1 VTTLRLAWR
10 WILRDWRG
18 GEVGLLVAALALSAA
33 AVATVDFFADR
44 VQRALTGSAADLL
57 AADAAIEWSE
67 TPRAEWE
74 EAARAAGLRTA
85 RTLSFPSVVLHGDA
99 TQLVQIKAI
108 GDGYPLRGRLRSATD
123 PTAPE
128 AAEEGTVGRG
138 EVWGEARLYAQLGVA
153 PGAEI
158 EVGERRLPLTRVVT
172 EEPDRG
178 GDLLQFAPRVLMHLD
193 DVPETGLVGPASR
206 VSHRLLLAGRPDD
219 LARYAAATRP
229 LLPKGAEWLD
239 VSRARP
245 ELNAALER
253 GTRFLALATATVVL
267 LAGAAAMLAARRF
280 VDRQTDAAAVLRCLG
295 LSSRALLLL
304 FVIRLL
310 ALAGAAT
317 LVGSLLGLGAQAAL
331 GALVGRWFAAE
342 LPPPSLGPLL
352 DAAVTTLLVLA
363 ATVLPPLFRL
373 RRTPPA
379 RVLRRDLGPPPG
391 SEWLAIGLAVGTL
404 GVFLA
409 WRMDDLQLGL
419 RALAG
424 VVATIGVLAIAVRG
438 LIRLLDPIRL
448 HGHTAWRQGIAAVAR
463 HPTLALVQTVG
474 FGLGIMALLL
484 LSVVRSDLMA
494 AWRDKLPANAPNHF
508 LINVQPSEHAALEA
522 LLAAR
527 GIRHSGVLPMIR
539 GRLVAIGDLPVDP
552 GSYSSARAQRL
563 SSREFNLSFGTEMQ
577 ADNRIVAGRWWAP
590 DSRAAAF
597 SVESGIAETLGI
609 ALGDRLTFQVAGQRI
624 EGTVESLR
632 EVQWDSFNA
641 NFFVIGTPA
650 LLGDQPATYITSF
663 HLPPDRLALLAEL
676 ARQFPSV
683 TVIDVGGVLG
693 QVRAMIDRAAL
704 ALEYVFAF
712 TLVAGIVVL
721 LAAVQA
727 SRDVRAREIA
737 VLRTLGASR
746 RYLYGGLAV
755 EFGVIGLLAGTVA
768 ALGALATGW
777 LVSEAVFNLPW
788 SLNPWLLPAGA
799 LLGALGVGT
808 AGLLAV
814 RRLVDV
820 PPVAVLRAA

>member
-1 VTTLRLAWR
+1 VSPLRLAWR

-18 GEVGLLVAALALSAA
+18 GELGLLVAALALAAA

-67 TPRAEWE
+67 APRAEWE

-108 GDGYPLRGRLRSATD
+108 GDGYPLRGRLRSAPD
-123 PTAPE
+123 PAALA
-128 AAEEGTVGRG
+128 AAEVGTVAAG
-138 EVWGEARLYAQLGVA
+138 ETWGEARLFAQLAVT
-153 PGAEI
+153 PGAVI
-158 EVGERRLPLTRVVT
+158 EVGELHLPITRVVT

-178 GDLLQFAPRVLMHLD
+178 GDLLQFAPRLLMHLD
-193 DVPETGLVGPASR
+193 DVPRTGLVGPASR
-206 VSHRLLLAGRPDD
+206 VSHRLLLAGDAAA
-219 LARYAAATRP
+219 LARYAAALKP
-229 LLPKGAEWLD
+229 QLPKGAEWLD
-239 VSRARP
+239 VNRARP

-253 GTRFLALATATVVL
+253 GTRFLALAAATVVI
-267 LAGAAAMLAARRF
+267 LAGAAVMLAARRF

-295 LSSRALLLL
+295 LSSRGLLVL
-304 FVIRLL
+304 FVTRLL
-310 ALAGAAT
+310 ALAAAAT
-317 LVGSLLGLGAQAAL
+317 VLGSLVGLGAQAVL

-379 RVLRRDLGPPPG
+379 RVLRHDIGPPPG
-391 SEWLAIGLAVGTL
+391 SEWLAIGLAVATL
-404 GVFLA
+404 GVFLT
-409 WRMDDLQLGL
+409 WRMDDLQLGI

-424 VVATIGVLAIAVRG
+424 VVATIAVLAVAVRG

-484 LSVVRSDLMA
+484 LSVVRTDLMA
-494 AWRDKLPANAPNHF
+494 AWRDKLPPDAPNHF
-508 LINVQPSEHAALEA
+508 LINIQPTEHQALEA
-522 LLAAR
+522 LLAER
-527 GIRHSGVLPMIR
+527 GVRTGGVLPMIR
-539 GRLVAIGDLPVDP
+539 GRLVAIGDRSVDP
-552 GSYSSARAQRL
+552 NGYASARAQRL
-563 SSREFNLSFGTEMQ
+563 ASREFNLSFATTMQ
-577 ADNRIVAGRWWAP
+577 PDNRIVAGRWWGP
-590 DSRAAAF
+590 DSQAAAF
-597 SVESGIAETLGI
+597 SVETGIAETLGI
-609 ALGDRLTFQVAGQRI
+609 ALGDRLAFQVSGQRV
-624 EGTVESLR
+624 EGTVQSLR

-650 LLGDQPATYITSF
+650 LLGTQPATYITSF
-663 HLPPDRLALLAEL
+663 HLPPDRLGLLAEL
-676 ARQFPSV
+676 ARRFPSV
-683 TVIDVGGVLG
+683 TVIDVGGVLN
-693 QVRAMIDRAAL
+693 QVRAMIERAAL

-712 TLVAGIVVL
+712 TLVAGVIVL

-727 SRDVRAREIA
+727 SREVRAREIA

-746 RYLYGGLAV
+746 RYLYAGLAV
-755 EFGVIGLLAGTVA
+755 EFGIVGLIAGTVA
-768 ALGALATGW
+768 ATGALATGW
-777 LVSEAVFNLPW
+777 LVSEAVFSLPW

-808 AGLLAV
+808 AGLLAA

-820 PPVAVLRAA
+820 PPVVVLRAA

>member
-1 VTTLRLAWR
+1 LRLAWR
-10 WILRDWRG
+10 WVLRDWRG
-18 GEVGLLVAALALSAA
+18 GELGLLLAALALAAA

-57 AADAAIEWSE
+57 AADAVIEWSE
-67 TPRAEWE
+67 APRAEWE
-74 EAARAAGLRTA
+74 AAARAAGLRTA

-108 GDGYPLRGRLRSATD
+108 GDGYPLRGRLRSAPD
-123 PTAPE
+123 PTALASGE
-128 AAEEGTVGRG
+128 DGTVGRG
-138 EVWGEARLYAQLGVA
+138 EAWGEARLFAQLGVG
-153 PGAEI
+153 PGTAI
-158 EVGERRLPLTRVVT
+158 EVGERRLPVTRVVT

-178 GDLLQFAPRVLMHLD
+178 GDLLQFAPRLLMHLD
-193 DVPETGLVGPASR
+193 DVPGTGLVGPASR
-206 VSHRLLLAGRPDD
+206 VSHRLLLAGRPDA
-219 LARYAAATRP
+219 LARYAAAMRQ

-239 VSRARP
+239 ASRARP

-253 GTRFLALATATVVL
+253 GTRFLALAAATVVI

-295 LSSRALLLL
+295 LSSRGLLVL
-304 FVIRLL
+304 FLTRLL
-310 ALAGAAT
+310 VLASAAT
-317 LVGSLLGLGAQAAL
+317 LAGSLLGLGAQAAL

-342 LPPPSLGPLL
+342 LPPPSLGPLV

-363 ATVLPPLFRL
+363 ATVLPPLLRL

-379 RVLRRDLGPPPG
+379 RVLRHDLGPPPG
-391 SEWLAIGLAVGTL
+391 SEWLALGLAVGTL
-404 GVFLA
+404 GVFLT
-409 WRMDDLQLGL
+409 WRMGDLQLGV

-424 VVATIGVLAIAVRG
+424 VVATVGVLAVAVRG

-484 LSVVRSDLMA
+484 LSVVRSDLLA
-494 AWRDKLPANAPNHF
+494 AWRDKLPADAPNHF
-508 LINVQPSEHAALEA
+508 LINIQPTEHAALEA
-522 LLAAR
+522 LLAER

-539 GRLVAIGDLPVDP
+539 GRLVAIGERTVDP
-552 GSYSSARAQRL
+552 GHYASARAQRL
-563 SSREFNLSFGTEMQ
+563 AAREFNLSYGTAMQ
-577 ADNRIVAGRWWAP
+577 ADNRIVAGRWWDA

-597 SVESGIAETLGI
+597 SVETGIAETLGI
-609 ALGDRLTFQVAGQRI
+609 ALGDRLTFLVAGQRV

-641 NFFVIGTPA
+641 NFFVVGTPA
-650 LLGDQPATYITSF
+650 LLGSQPATYITSF
-663 HLPPDRLALLAEL
+663 HLPADRLTLLAEL
-676 ARQFPSV
+676 ARRFPSV
-683 TVIDVGGVLG
+683 TVIDVGGVLS
-693 QVRAMIDRAAL
+693 QVRAMIERAAL
-704 ALEYVFAF
+704 ALEYVFGF
-712 TLVAGIVVL
+712 TLVAGVIVL

-727 SRDVRAREIA
+727 SREVRAREIA

-746 RYLYGGLAV
+746 RYLRAGLAV
-755 EFGVIGLLAGTVA
+755 EFGLIGLLAGTVA
-768 ALGALATGW
+768 AVGALATAW

-788 SLNPWLLPAGA
+788 APNLWLLPVGA
-799 LLGALGVGT
+799 SLGALGVGT

-820 PPVAVLRAA
+820 PPVVVLRAA

>member
-1 VTTLRLAWR
+1 MNAFRLGLR

-18 GEVGLLVAALALSAA
+18 GELGLLLAALALAAA

-44 VQRALTGSAADLL
+44 VERALTGSAADLL
-57 AADAAIEWSE
+57 AADAAVEWSE
-67 TPRAEWE
+67 PPRADWE
-74 EAARAAGLRTA
+74 EAAHAAGLRTA

-99 TQLVQIKAI
+99 TQLVQIKAV
-108 GDGYPLRGRLRSATD
+108 GDGYPLRGRLRSAAD
-123 PTAPE
+123 PAALDAGETGTMAAGE
-128 AAEEGTVGRG
+128 A
-138 EVWGEARLYAQLGVA
+138 WGEARLYAQLGVS
-153 PGAEI
+153 PGAVI
-158 EVGERRLPLTRVVT
+158 DVGELRLPLRRVVT

-178 GDLLQFAPRVLMHLD
+178 GDLLQFAPRLLMHLD
-193 DVPETGLVGPASR
+193 DVPPTGLVGPASR
-206 VSHRLLLAGRPDD
+206 VSHRLLLAGDPAA
-219 LARYAAATRP
+219 LARYAAWLTP
-229 LLPKGAEWLD
+229 ILPKGAEWLD
-239 VSRARP
+239 VNRARP

-253 GTRFLALATATVVL
+253 GTRFLALAAATVVV

-295 LSSRALLLL
+295 LSSRGLLLIFL
-304 FVIRLL
+304 TRLL

-331 GALVGRWFAAE
+331 GALVGRWFAAD
-342 LPPPSLGPLL
+342 LPPPSLGPML

-379 RVLRRDLGPPPG
+379 RVLRHDLGPPPG
-391 SEWLAIGLAVGTL
+391 SEWLAIGLAVATL
-404 GVFLA
+404 GAFLT
-409 WRMDDLQLGL
+409 WRMGDLQLGI

-424 VVATIGVLAIAVRG
+424 VVATIGVLAVAVRG

-484 LSVVRSDLMA
+484 LSVVRTDLMA
-494 AWRDKLPANAPNHF
+494 AWRDKLPADAPNHF
-508 LINVQPSEHAALEA
+508 LINIQPTEHEALEA
-522 LLAAR
+522 LLNDR
-527 GIRHSGVLPMIR
+527 GMRHAGVLPMIR
-539 GRLVAIGDLPVDP
+539 GRLTDIGDRPVDP
-552 GSYSSARAQRL
+552 GSYASARAQRL
-563 SSREFNLSFGTEMQ
+563 ASREFNLSFATALQ
-577 ADNRIVAGRWWAP
+577 PDNRIVAGRWWPP
-590 DSRAAAF
+590 DSQSAAF
-597 SVESGIAETLGI
+597 SVETGIAETLGI
-609 ALGDRLTFQVAGQRI
+609 ALGDKLTFQVSGQRI

-632 EVQWDSFNA
+632 QVQWDSFNA
-641 NFFVIGTPA
+641 NFFVVGTPA
-650 LLGDQPATYITSF
+650 LLAGQPATYITSF
-663 HLPPDRLALLAEL
+663 HLPPDQLRLLADL
-676 ARQFPSV
+676 ARRFPSV

-693 QVRAMIDRAAL
+693 QVRAMIERAAL

-712 TLVAGIVVL
+712 TLVAGVIVL

-727 SRDVRAREIA
+727 SREVRAREIA

-746 RYLYGGLAV
+746 RYLYAGLAV

-768 ALGALATGW
+768 AAGALATGW
-777 LVSEAVFNLPW
+777 LVSETVFNLPW
-788 SLNPWLLPAGA
+788 SPNPWLLPLGA
-799 LLGALGVGT
+799 SLGALGVGA

-820 PPVAVLRAA
+820 PPVVVLRAA

>member
-1 VTTLRLAWR
+1 MTTLRLAWR
-10 WILRDWRG
+10 WVLRDWRG
-18 GEVGLLVAALALSAA
+18 GEVGLLVAALALAAA

-67 TPRAEWE
+67 APRPEWE

-85 RTLSFPSVVLHGDA
+85 RTLSFPSVVLHGEA
-99 TQLVQIKAI
+99 TQLVQIKAVD
-108 GDGYPLRGRLRSATD
+108 DGYPLRGRLRSAPEPASLD
-123 PTAPE
+123 SAEVDSIAPGQ
-128 AAEEGTVGRG
+128 A
-138 EVWGEARLYAQLGVA
+138 WGEARLFAQLDVA
-153 PGAEI
+153 PGAAV
-158 EVGERRLPLTRVVT
+158 EVGELELPLARVVA

-178 GDLLQFAPRVLMHLD
+178 GDLLQFAPRLLMHLD
-193 DVPETGLVGPASR
+193 DVPRTGLVGPASR
-206 VSHRLLLAGRPDD
+206 VSHRLLLAGDPGA
-219 LARYAAATRP
+219 LARFAEGLKP
-229 LLPKGAEWLD
+229 QLPKGAEWLD

-253 GTRFLALATATVVL
+253 GTRFLALAAATVVI

-280 VDRQTDAAAVLRCLG
+280 VERQTDAAAVLRCLG
-295 LSSRALLLL
+295 LSSRGLLTL
-304 FVIRLL
+304 FVTRLL
-310 ALAGAAT
+310 ALAAAAT
-317 LVGSLLGLGAQAAL
+317 LIGSLLGLGAQAAL
-331 GALVGRWFAAE
+331 GALVGRWFAAD
-342 LPPPSLGPLL
+342 LPPPSTGPLL

-391 SEWLAIGLAVGTL
+391 SEWLAIGLAVATL
-404 GVFLA
+404 GVFLT
-409 WRMDDLQLGL
+409 WRMGDLQLGV

-424 VVATIGVLAIAVRG
+424 VVATVAVLAVAVRG
-438 LIRLLDPIRL
+438 LIRLLEPIRL

-484 LSVVRSDLMA
+484 LSVVRTDLMA

-508 LINVQPSEHAALEA
+508 LINIQPTEHRALEA
-522 LLAAR
+522 LLAER
-527 GIRHSGVLPMIR
+527 GVENSGVLPMVR
-539 GRLVAIGDLPVDP
+539 GRLVAIGDRRVDP
-552 GSYSSARAQRL
+552 ASYASARAQRL
-563 SSREFNLSFGTEMQ
+563 SSREFNLSFATRMQ
-577 ADNRIVAGRWWAP
+577 PDNRVVAGRWWEP
-590 DSRAAAF
+590 ESRAAAF
-597 SVESGIAETLGI
+597 SVETGIAETLGI
-609 ALGDRLTFQVAGQRI
+609 ALGDRLSFQVSGRMV
-624 EGTVESLR
+624 EGTVTSLR

-641 NFFVIGTPA
+641 NFFVVGTPA
-650 LLGDQPATYITSF
+650 LLGDEPATYITSF
-663 HLPPDRLALLAEL
+663 HLPPDRLGLLAEL
-676 ARQFPSV
+676 ARRFPSV

-693 QVRAMIDRAAL
+693 QVRAMIERAAL

-712 TLVAGIVVL
+712 TLVAGVIVL

-727 SRDVRAREIA
+727 SREVRAREIA

-746 RYLYGGLAV
+746 RYLYAGLAV
-755 EFGVIGLLAGTVA
+755 EFGLIGLLAGAVA
-768 ALGALATGW
+768 ATGALATGW

-788 SLNPWLLPAGA
+788 TMNPWLLPAGA
-799 LLGALGVGT
+799 LLGAVGVGA

-820 PPVAVLRAA
+820 PPVVALRAA